1 VWLWLGL
8 VWCAE
13 AGEPASDVLREALQL
28 HVQDEASLEGLLRE
42 AEAAGREV
50 ERRLQAVGPT
60 DGLAEQLWLQMAH
73 NLHEKAR
80 GKLAMDAERIRR
92 AVLGYESFK
101 LESYV
106 TSGVFPKRYLGYLD
120 GRADTAER
128 EIRVMRTT
136 RAAVEA
142 ANGWLAAQGRAVRLT
157 EAEVATTFLA
167 EGGAL
172 WLGEER
178 AFHPV
183 MDVGLDDLALGHRD
197 QPGLLAAL
205 DAGTG
210 SDLMG
215 MVAWWEGLG
224 PLPVPSA
231 LPDHERWLRR
241 NQGEEEGPGGPFPY
255 LTRAMTLEET
265 VVGTAL
271 MYVWEK
277 EIAERK
283 LLQGGHRSIMER
295 PLDEQFVIASLV
307 YNSGLLHDPA
317 RWAQIQS
324 FSTGAW
330 LHDRS
335 QRNRATRPELDLV
348 APAEQLAEFRLTGIY
363 RSQPTSW
370 VAVYHVLQRYG
381 GWEGLFRFTDTFL
394 PDGRFAQIPELP
406 PALPP
411 PPPPLPP
418 PPPPEP
424 APRSWGCR

>member
-1 VWLWLGL
+1 VNVWLWVGL
-8 VWCAE
+8 AA
-13 AGEPASDVLREALQL
+13 AGPASDALREALQL
-28 HVQDEASLEGLLRE
+28 HVQDEGALSGLLHEAEGEARALEG
-42 AEAAGREV
+42 
-50 ERRLQAVGPT
+50 RLSGVGPVG
-60 DGLAEQLWLQMAH
+60 GLGEQLLQQMAH
-73 NLHEKAR
+73 NLQDKAR
-80 GKLAMDAERIRR
+80 ASLVMDAERIRR
-92 AVLGYESFK
+92 AVLGYETFK

-120 GRADTAER
+120 GQADTAER

-136 RAAVEA
+136 RAATEA
-142 ANGWLAAQGRAVRLT
+142 ANRWLAEQGRAVRLT
-157 EAEVATTFLA
+157 EAEVVVTFLA

-197 QPGLLAAL
+197 QPGLLRAL
-205 DAGTG
+205 DEATG

-215 MVAWWEGLG
+215 MVAWWDGVG
-224 PLPVPSA
+224 PVTSS
-231 LPDHERWLRR
+231 LPDEERWLRR
-241 NQGEEEGPGGPFPY
+241 NQGKEEGPEGPFPY
-255 LTRAMTLEET
+255 LTRTMTLEET

-277 EIAERK
+277 EIAQNK

-307 YNSGLLHDPA
+307 YNSGLLHDPT
-317 RWAQIQS
+317 RWTQIQS

-335 QRNRATRPELDLV
+335 RRNRATRPELNLQ
-348 APAEQLAEFRLTGIY
+348 APADQLAEFRLTGIY

-381 GWEGLFRFTDTFL
+381 GWEALFRFTDTFQ
-394 PDGRFAQIPELP
+394 PDGRFAKIPE
-406 PALPP
+406 LPP
-411 PPPPLPP
+411 PPPPPS
-418 PPPPEP
+418 P
-424 APRSWGCR
+424 APRSWGCW